1 MSEKKKYPF
10 EIMVPVQLEQD
21 NPTNDEVV
29 ASCLELY
36 EKYGLKSFIL
46 AAPAPSWRGKHYPPI
61 EHYEMQAERFAQ
73 IKARLAPKG
82 IKCGWWV
89 GITMKGGPSEEFIR
103 MTRFDGSET
112 PFASCPLDP
121 NFKRAFA
128 ERIGRFCK
136 IARPDYIFT
145 EDDYSIHAAAFKYGC
160 FCKYHLA
167 EFARREGKSY
177 TREELVAR
185 FTKGEPDDVELLRR
199 FRDLMRDSLV
209 DLAKAAR
216 AEIDRYAPEVPMGYD
231 QAGSCE
237 LDGDCTEAVCRAMAG
252 ENHTPYSRIHGAFYN
267 GIDPKL
273 IPERL
278 FNSLYTRQHI
288 KGDFKFIH
296 ESDTFPHTVFFTT
309 GPEMK
314 TLMGSVYSY
323 GYEGSIHQVQ
333 QLLDA
338 PNEETTFAKTC
349 RAEYKRY
356 AKVCSLSAE
365 CEVRGLE
372 ISYDPFYH
380 TLPTET
386 THMTAD
392 KFPVWLQPVSRLSM
406 PHTSLRSDIVMID
419 AVCARYYTDEKLKDI
434 FSRFVFVEG
443 DAAAI
448 LTERGYADLM
458 GTRVTKKNVAE
469 GPLTFDLGARD
480 VIRES
485 FRTPG
490 KGKNMPS
497 THMFSN
503 GWCGT
508 LYEMSSIS
516 DKAEIISDLYTFENE
531 YVAPTMTL
539 YKNDL
544 GGRVLV
550 MGMTLS
556 KNNSQSLYNY
566 RRQRLWQNIIERYC
580 DKFAFVKEA
589 AHVYVI
595 MNEAKNEQASAF
607 FGMLTLTMLAHDT
620 VDSPSIHLPKSWR
633 DFKTLRA
640 VSRSGALTKVSYTR
654 TDDGL
659 TLTSPLKP
667 LEPVYLVFSR

>member
-10 EIMVPVQLEQD
+10 EIMVPIALEQD
-21 NPTNDEVV
+21 NPTDDEVI
-29 ASCLELY
+29 SSILELN
-36 EKYGLKSFIL
+36 EKYGFRSFIL
-46 AAPAPSWRGKHYPPI
+46 AAPAPSWRSKHYPPI
-61 EHYEMQAERFAQ
+61 EHYEMQAERFAS
-73 IKARLAPKG
+73 IKARLSPKG

-89 GITMKGGPSEEFIR
+89 GVTLKGGPSEEFVR

-121 NFKRAFA
+121 SFKRAFA
-128 ERIGRFCK
+128 ERVGRFCK
-136 IARPDYIFT
+136 IARPDFVFT
-145 EDDYSIHAAAFKYGC
+145 EDDYSVHAAAFRYGC

-177 TREELVAR
+177 TREELVEC
-185 FTKGEPDDVELLRR
+185 FTRGDSSDLELLRR
-199 FRDLMRDSLV
+199 FRALMRDSLV
-209 DLAKAAR
+209 ELAEAAR
-216 AEIDRYAPEVPMGYD
+216 EEIDRYAPEVPMGYN

-237 LDGDCTEAVCRAMAG
+237 LDGDCTEAVSRAMAG
-252 ENHTPYSRIHGAFYN
+252 TRHTPYSRIHGAFYN
-267 GIDPKL
+267 GIDTKA

-278 FNSLYTRQHI
+278 FNALYTRQHI
-288 KGDFKFIH
+288 SGDFRFIH

-309 GPEMK
+309 GPEMR
-314 TLMGSVYSY
+314 TLMGSAYSY
-323 GYEGSIHQVQ
+323 GYEGSIYQAQ

-338 PNEETTFAKTC
+338 PNEETTFGKTYA
-349 RAEYKRY
+349 AEHRRF
-356 AKVCSLSAE
+356 AKVSSLASE
-365 CEVRGLE
+365 CEVRGIE
-372 ISYDPFYH
+372 VTYDPFYH
-380 TLPTET
+380 SLPQQTIHIT
-386 THMTAD
+386 ND
-392 KFPVWLQPVSRLSM
+392 KFPVWLQPISRLCL
-406 PHTSLRSDIVMID
+406 PFTSIRSEAAVID
-419 AVCARYYTDEKLKDI
+419 SIGAKYYTDERLKDI

-448 LTERGYADLM
+448 LTERGFADLM
-458 GTRVTKKNVAE
+458 GTRVTKKDVAQ

-480 VIRES
+480 VIREPY
-485 FRTPG
+485 RTEG

-503 GWCGT
+503 GGCGT
-508 LYEMSSIS
+508 LYELSDIS

-539 YKNDL
+539 YANDL

-566 RRQRLWQNIIERYC
+566 RRQRLWQGILAKHC
-580 DKFAFVKEA
+580 DRFAFVKEA

-595 MNEAKNEQASAF
+595 MNEARDEQGSGF
-607 FGMLTLTMLAHDT
+607 FGMLTLTMLASDAVDT
-620 VDSPSIHLPKSWR
+620 PQIHLPASWR
-633 DFKTLRA
+633 NFKDLRA
-640 VSRSGALTKVSYTR
+640 VSKSGALTKVSYTR
-654 TDDGL
+654 TDDGI
-659 TLTSPLKP
+659 TLASPLRS